1 MALTSTYYH
10 YWGKAQPN
18 KDLASSPYHLLVY
31 HSLDVAAVA
40 YHLLHDDAPIMND
53 LSGYLEIP
61 KAELRKLLCF
71 LIGLHDLGKFAS
83 SFQGLYQ
90 PNNDD
95 FLIKVNRNTYA
106 YDKRHDALGWCFYQN
121 ALFNGYLC
129 DVNMDTKTKRQVK
142 TGLSILFNCVLGHH
156 GKPIQLEDKP
166 VKFDEPL
173 AVGVKYQH
181 EIDSKDL
188 QAGNQWI
195 ADLSKL
201 FEIDMPIHLLTDENW
216 HTCAKHISWQL
227 SGLTML
233 ADWLGSDSAYF
244 AYKNEVVPLADYWQ
258 MTLKNAERC
267 VKDKGLATTATA
279 LPFNS
284 VQSSFGF
291 SPSPLQAWAESVTLH
306 NYPQLFVLED
316 VTGSGK
322 TEAALTLAHRLI
334 AMGEV
339 DGFYFG
345 LPTTATSNAMFER
358 IEKFMPTLYDKS
370 ADEQPSLV
378 LAHGSK
384 NMNETFRKLV
394 ANADNANNNISD
406 QLSNLSSVSN
416 TQNINIEVTG
426 DEISSQCHA
435 WFASSNKRALL
446 ANIGVGTIDQAL
458 LAALPKKHQPLRLL
472 GLHHKV
478 LIFDEVHSADSYMF
492 ELLKSLLQV
501 HLHQGGHAILLT
513 ATLSLDKRE
522 ALAKL
527 WLGHEQPV
535 YAKTVSPNVTHST
548 HFPLATHITTTPEA
562 DTESVVETAITSPER
577 VSRKLKV
584 DFLHQSSDVI
594 DYLVTASQNNQCA
607 VWVRNTVTDAIDA
620 YEDLIAAGIAP
631 DNLLLFHSRFAL
643 VDRSRIESQVLDWFG
658 KHSTPDK
665 RAGKILI
672 ATQVFQES
680 LDADADIMVS
690 DLCPVDYL
698 IQRAGR
704 LHRHQRD
711 ISGQRMTDSGAAKNL
726 RPSPVLT
733 VLAPEFSAEP
743 TASWYSELFP
753 KSQYVYRHLGQLWLT
768 MRMLVQQGYLDL
780 PKDARLLIESVYA
793 DEAQLQIPEPLLADS
808 KADMSHQ
815 KRKQNSAKDA
825 LIDWQEGYCE
835 DSQTRWFGNES
846 AINSEANTR
855 FQEMP
860 TCEVVILKVH
870 KTSDAEQLHFYA
882 DVPEFRLELS
892 TVKIGESMA
901 DKLTEI
907 PSQFAKQITLL
918 KERYRGL
925 EYKRLWL
932 ADADDKFIYDKEKGL
947 VEIKTNQ

>member
-1 MALTSTYYH
+1 MTITPDYYH

-18 KDLASSPYHLLVY
+18 AHLSDSPYHLLVY

-40 YHLLHDDAPIMND
+40 HYLLHDNAPIMND

-61 KAELRKLLCF
+61 KYGLRQLLCF

-90 PNNDD
+90 PDD
-95 FLIKVNRNTYA
+95 DTFLTKVDRSIYA

-121 ALFNGYLC
+121 AFLNGCLC
-129 DVNMDTKTKRQVK
+129 DIDMDTRTKRQVK

-166 VKFDEPL
+166 VDAKDPL

-181 EIDSKDL
+181 EIDPKDL
-188 QAGNQWI
+188 QVANQWI
-195 ADLSKL
+195 DDLKSLFAIELPVELLADK
-201 FEIDMPIHLLTDENW
+201 DW
-216 HTCAKHISWQL
+216 HTRVKHISWQL
-227 SGLTML
+227 SGVTML
-233 ADWLGSDSAYF
+233 ADWLGSDTTYF
-244 AYKNEVVPLADYWQ
+244 SYQHQVMPLADYWQ
-258 MTLKNAERC
+258 MTLNIAKRC
-267 VKDKGLATTATA
+267 VDDKGLATT
-279 LPFNS
+279 LSPIPFSS
-284 VQSSFGF
+284 VQNSFGF
-291 SPSPLQAWAESVTLH
+291 SPSPLQAWAESVTIH

-322 TEAALTLAHRLI
+322 TEAALTLAHRLMG
-334 AMGEV
+334 MGEV

-358 IEKFMPTLYDKS
+358 IEKFMPTLYGKSDK
-370 ADEQPSLV
+370 QPSLV

-384 NMNETFRKLV
+384 NMNATFRELI
-394 ANADNANNNISD
+394 NNAN
-406 QLSNLSSVSN
+406 SNYSSIGHSKD
-416 TQNINIEVTG
+416 TSREAAG

-527 WLGHEQPV
+527 WLGQEAPSYV
-535 YAKTVSPNVTHST
+535 KTVAANVTQST
-548 HFPLATHITTTPEA
+548 HFPLATHVTMTP
-562 DTESVVETAITSPER
+562 DTDIDTLVETSITSPER

-594 DYLVTASQNNQCA
+594 DYLVKASQNHQCA

-620 YEDLIAAGIAP
+620 YDELLNAGVAAE
-631 DNLLLFHSRFAL
+631 NLLLFHSRFAL
-643 VDRSRIESQVLDWFG
+643 ADRSRIESTVLDWFG
-658 KHSTPDK
+658 KDSTPAK

-680 LDADADIMVS
+680 LDADTDIMVS
-690 DLCPVDYL
+690 DLCPIDYL

-704 LHRHQRD
+704 LHRHKRD
-711 ISGQRMTDSGAAKNL
+711 ISGQRITDSHTRVES
-726 RPSPVLT
+726 RPPPVLT
-733 VLAPEFSAEP
+733 VLAPKFSEEP
-743 TASWYSELFP
+743 SENWYSELFP

-768 MRMLVQQGYLDL
+768 MRILQQQGYLDL

-793 DEAQLQIPEPLLADS
+793 AEAQLQIPEALLADS
-808 KADMSHQ
+808 KADMSQQ
-815 KRKQNSAKDA
+815 KRKQHSAKDA
-825 LIDWQEGYCE
+825 LIDWEKGYCE
-835 DSQTRWFGNES
+835 KSQARWFGGES

-860 TCEVVILKVH
+860 TCEVVILRTDQSGDH
-870 KTSDAEQLHFYA
+870 NQIGFYA
-882 DVPEFRLELS
+882 DVSEFQLELS

-901 DKLTEI
+901 DKLTEV
-907 PSQFAKQITLL
+907 PSQYAKQVMML

-932 ADADDKFIYDKEKGL
+932 ADADDKFTYDKEKGL
-947 VEIKTNQ
+947 VEINSMI

>member
-1 MALTSTYYH
+1 MTPDYYH

-18 KDLASSPYHLLVY
+18 KELANSPYHLLIY
-31 HSLDVAAVA
+31 HSLDVAGVA

-53 LSGYLEIP
+53 LSAYLEIP
-61 KAELRKLLCF
+61 KSELRQLLCF

-90 PNNDD
+90 PDNDD
-95 FLIKVNRNTYA
+95 FLVKVNRNTYS

-121 ALFNGYLC
+121 ALFNGYLGN
-129 DVNMDTKTKRQVK
+129 VNMDSKTKRQMK

-166 VKFDEPL
+166 VNFDEPL
-173 AVGVKYQH
+173 AVGVKYKH
-181 EIDSKDL
+181 EIDPKDL
-188 QAGNQWI
+188 QAANQWI
-195 ADLSKL
+195 NDLKAL
-201 FEIDMPIHLLTDENW
+201 FAIELPIELLANKEW
-216 HTCAKHISWQL
+216 HTRARHISWQL

-233 ADWLGSDSAYF
+233 ADWLGSDSTYF
-244 AYKNEVVPLADYWQ
+244 NYSNEVMPLADYWQ
-258 MTLKNAERC
+258 TTLETAKSC
-267 VKDKGLATTATA
+267 VNDKGLATIAPP
-279 LPFNS
+279 LPFIS
-284 VQSSFGF
+284 VENSFGF
-291 SPSPLQAWAESVTLH
+291 SPSPLQAWAESVTIH

-322 TEAALTLAHRLI
+322 TEAALTLAHRLM

-358 IEKFMPTLYDKS
+358 IEKFMPTLYCSTD
-370 ADEQPSLV
+370 DNQPSLV

-394 ANADNANNNISD
+394 ANADNN
-406 QLSNLSSVSN
+406 SSLINSPQN
-416 TQNINIEVTG
+416 TSTEATG
-426 DEISSQCHA
+426 DEISSQCNA

-446 ANIGVGTIDQAL
+446 ASIGVGTIDQTL

-472 GLHHKV
+472 GLHHKL

-527 WLGHEQPV
+527 WLCQEEPS
-535 YAKTVSPNVTHST
+535 YAKTVSANITQST
-548 HFPLATHITTTPEA
+548 HFPLTTHITTTE
-562 DTESVVETAITSPER
+562 DTDIDTVIETSITSPER

-584 DFLHQSSDVI
+584 DFLQQSSDVI
-594 DYLVTASQNNQCA
+594 DYLVKASQNHQCA

-620 YEDLIAAGIAP
+620 YDDLLNAGIVAE
-631 DNLLLFHSRFAL
+631 DLLLFHSRFAL

-658 KHSTPDK
+658 KHSTPAK

-690 DLCPVDYL
+690 DLCPIDYL

-704 LHRHQRD
+704 LHRHKRD
-711 ISGQRMTDSGAAKNL
+711 ISGQRITDSHTTAEP

-743 TASWYSELFP
+743 SVSWYSELFP

-768 MRMLVQQGYLDL
+768 MRILHQQGYLDL

-808 KADMSHQ
+808 KADMSQQ

-825 LIDWQEGYCE
+825 LIDWQQGYCE
-835 DSQTRWFGNES
+835 DSQTRWFGSES
-846 AINSEANTR
+846 AINNEANTR

-860 TCEVVILKVH
+860 TCEVVILKTYQVNNV
-870 KTSDAEQLHFYA
+870 EQISFYA
-882 DVPEFRLELS
+882 DVSEFRLELS

-901 DKLTEI
+901 NKLAEV
-907 PSQFAKQITLL
+907 PSQFAKQVILL

-932 ADADDKFIYDKEKGL
+932 ADTDDKFIYDNEKGL
-947 VEIKTNQ
+947 VEINIT

>member
-1 MALTSTYYH
+1 MTFTADYYH

-18 KDLASSPYHLLVY
+18 EELENSPYHLLIY
-31 HSLDVAAVA
+31 HSLDVAGVA

-53 LSGYLEIP
+53 LSAYLEIP
-61 KAELRKLLCF
+61 KSELRQLLCF

-90 PNNDD
+90 PDNDD
-95 FLIKVNRNTYA
+95 FLLKVDRNTYA

-121 ALFNGYLC
+121 ALFNGYLGNL
-129 DVNMDTKTKRQVK
+129 DMDRKTKRQMK

-156 GKPIQLEDKP
+156 GKPIQLEDRP
-166 VKFDEPL
+166 VNFDEPL

-181 EIDSKDL
+181 EIDPKDL
-188 QAGNQWI
+188 QAANQWI
-195 ADLSKL
+195 DDLKAL
-201 FEIDMPIHLLTDENW
+201 FVIELPVELLANKDW
-216 HTCAKHISWQL
+216 HTRARHISWQL
-227 SGLTML
+227 SGVTML
-233 ADWLGSDSAYF
+233 ADWLGSDSTYF
-244 AYKNEVVPLADYWQ
+244 NYNNEVMLLADYWQ
-258 MTLKNAERC
+258 MTLETAKRC
-267 VKDKGLATTATA
+267 VNDKGLATIAPP
-279 LPFNS
+279 LPFIS
-284 VQSSFGF
+284 VENSFGF
-291 SPSPLQAWAESVTLH
+291 SPSPLQAWAESVTIH

-322 TEAALTLAHRLI
+322 TEAALTLAHRLM

-358 IEKFMPTLYDKS
+358 IERFMPTLYCSTD
-370 ADEQPSLV
+370 DNQPSLV

-394 ANADNANNNISD
+394 ANADNNISSINSP
-406 QLSNLSSVSN
+406 QN
-416 TQNINIEVTG
+416 TSIEATG

-527 WLGHEQPV
+527 WLGQEAPS
-535 YAKTVSPNVTHST
+535 YAKTVSANVTQST
-548 HFPLATHITTTPEA
+548 KFPLATHITTTA
-562 DTESVVETAITSPER
+562 DTDIETVVETSITSPER

-584 DFLHQSSDVI
+584 DFLQQSSDVV
-594 DYLVTASQNNQCA
+594 DYLVKASQNHQCA
-607 VWVRNTVTDAIDA
+607 VWVRNTVTDAIEA
-620 YEDLIAAGIAP
+620 YDELLNAGVAAE
-631 DNLLLFHSRFAL
+631 NLLLFHSRFAL
-643 VDRSRIESQVLDWFG
+643 VDRSRIESTVLDWFG
-658 KHSTPDK
+658 KHSTPAK

-690 DLCPVDYL
+690 DLCPIDYL

-704 LHRHQRD
+704 LHRHKRD
-711 ISGQRMTDSGAAKNL
+711 ISGQRITDSHTTVES

-733 VLAPEFSAEP
+733 ILAPKFSTEP
-743 TASWYSELFP
+743 SASWYSELFP

-768 MRMLVQQGYLDL
+768 MCILQQQSYLDL

-793 DEAQLQIPEPLLADS
+793 DDAQQQIPEALLADS
-808 KADMSHQ
+808 KADMSQQ

-825 LIDWQEGYCE
+825 LIDWQQGYCE
-835 DSQTRWFGNES
+835 DSQSRWFGSES

-860 TCEVVILKVH
+860 TCEVVILKTH
-870 KTSDAEQLHFYA
+870 QAGDTKQIGFYA
-882 DVPEFRLELS
+882 EASEFQLELS

-901 DKLTEI
+901 DKLTEV
-907 PSQFAKQITLL
+907 PSQFAKQVALL

-932 ADADDKFIYDKEKGL
+932 ADADDQFIYDQKKGL
-947 VEIKTNQ
+947 VEIRNDTRCRNKAKFC

>member
-1 MALTSTYYH
+1 MAPDYYR

-18 KDLASSPYHLLVY
+18 EQFSNAPYHLLVY

-40 YHLLHDDAPIMND
+40 YHLLPNDAPLMND
-53 LSGYLEIP
+53 LSGYLGIG
-61 KAELRKLLCF
+61 KSELRQLLCF
-71 LIGLHDLGKFAS
+71 LMGLHDLGKFAS

-90 PNNDD
+90 PGDD
-95 FLIKVNRNTYA
+95 SCDGSFLVKVNRSTYS
-106 YDKRHDALGWCFYQN
+106 YDKKHDSLGWCFYQN
-121 ALFNGYLC
+121 AFLNDYLC
-129 DVNMDTKTKRQVK
+129 TVDKSIKRQVK

-166 VKFDEPL
+166 VDFKKPS

-181 EIDSKDL
+181 EIDPKDL
-188 QAGNQWI
+188 QVANHWI
-195 ADLSKL
+195 SDLLNL
-201 FEIDMPIHLLTDENW
+201 FEIELPVELLADKEW
-216 HTCAKHISWQL
+216 HARARHISWQL

-233 ADWLGSDSAYF
+233 ADWLGSDSSYF
-244 AYKNEVVPLADYWQ
+244 NYQSEVMPLADYWE
-258 MTLKNAERC
+258 MTLQKAQRC
-267 VKDKGLATTATA
+267 VNDKGLAKLAIP
-279 LPFNS
+279 LPFYS

-322 TEAALTLAHRLI
+322 TEAALTLAHRLM

-358 IEKFMPTLYDKS
+358 IEKFMPTLYDS
-370 ADEQPSLV
+370 AVAQQPSLV

-384 NMNETFRKLV
+384 NMNDTFRKMV
-394 ANADNANNNISD
+394 DNAN
-406 QLSNLSSVSN
+406 SSINHPVCSTSIRDSAHHSAN
-416 TQNINIEVTG
+416 TEAIG

-446 ANIGVGTIDQAL
+446 ANVGVGTIDQAL

-478 LIFDEVHSADSYMF
+478 LVFDEVHSADSYMF

-522 ALAKL
+522 ELAKL
-527 WLGHEQPV
+527 WLGQDELS
-535 YAKTVSPNVTHST
+535 YAQTKSPNITQST
-548 HFPLATHITTTPEA
+548 HFPLATHITTMGVV
-562 DTESVVETAITSPER
+562 DNESIVEFPIASPKR
-577 VSRKLKV
+577 VSRKLTV
-584 DFLHQSSDVI
+584 DFLHNLVDVI
-594 DYLVTASQNNQCA
+594 DYLVKASQNNQCA

-620 YEDLIAAGIAP
+620 YDDLIAAGIVP

-643 VDRSRIESQVLDWFG
+643 LDRNRIESQVLDWFG
-658 KHSTPDK
+658 KHSTPAK
-665 RAGKILI
+665 RTGKILI

-690 DLCPVDYL
+690 DLCPIDYL

-711 ISGQRMTDSGAAKNL
+711 LSGQKIADTDALFQL

-733 VLAPEFSAEP
+733 VLAPKFNEDPA
-743 TASWYSELFP
+743 ANWYSELFP

-768 MRMLVQQGYLDL
+768 MRILQQQGCLDL
-780 PKDARLLIESVYA
+780 PKDARLLIESVYS
-793 DEAQLQIPEPLLADS
+793 DDAQLKIPESLLADS

-815 KRKQNSAKDA
+815 RRKQNSAKDN
-825 LIDWQEGYCE
+825 LINWHEGYCQ
-835 DSQTRWFGNES
+835 DSQTRWFGSES

-855 FQEMP
+855 FQEIP
-860 TCEVVILKVH
+860 TCEVVILK
-870 KTSDAEQLHFYA
+870 TYQEGDAEQIRFYA
-882 DVPEFRLELS
+882 NVSEFQLELS

-901 DKLTEI
+901 NKLAEV
-907 PSQFAKQITLL
+907 PSNFAKQVTLL

-932 ADADDKFIYDKEKGL
+932 ADVDDKFVYDKEKGL
-947 VEIKTNQ
+947 VEIKIPT

>member
-1 MALTSTYYH
+1 MVFTPDYYH

-18 KDLASSPYHLLVY
+18 EDLANAPYHLLPY

-40 YHLLHDDAPIMND
+40 YHLLHDNAPIMND

-61 KAELRKLLCF
+61 KAELRQLLCF

-90 PNNDD
+90 PDNDE
-95 FLIKVNRNTYA
+95 FLVKVNRSTYA

-129 DVNMDTKTKRQVK
+129 TVDMDLKTKRQVK

-181 EIDSKDL
+181 EIDPKDL

-201 FEIDMPIHLLTDENW
+201 FKIELPIELLADKEW
-216 HTCAKHISWQL
+216 HTRARHISWQL

-244 AYKNEVVPLADYWQ
+244 NYNNNVMPLADYWQ
-258 MTLKNAERC
+258 MTLKTAKRC
-267 VKDKGLATTATA
+267 VKDKGLAVTATV
-279 LPFNS
+279 LPFYS

-291 SPSPLQAWAESVTLH
+291 SPSPLQAWAESVILH
-306 NYPQLFVLED
+306 NHPQLFVLED

-322 TEAALTLAHRLI
+322 TEAALTLAHRLM

-384 NMNETFRKLV
+384 NMNETFRNLV
-394 ANADNANNNISD
+394 ANADSSISLKNSAQNARN
-406 QLSNLSSVSN
+406 
-416 TQNINIEVTG
+416 EATG

-527 WLGHEQPV
+527 WLGHEQSV
-535 YAKTVSPNVTHST
+535 YTKSASPNMTHST

-562 DTESVVETAITSPER
+562 DTESVVETAITSPEW

-584 DFLHQSSDVI
+584 NFLHRSLDI
-594 DYLVTASQNNQCA
+594 IEYLVTASQNKQCA
-607 VWVRNTVTDAIDA
+607 VWVRNTVTDAIEA
-620 YEDLIAAGIAP
+620 YDDLIAAGIAP

-658 KHSTPDK
+658 KHSTPAK

-690 DLCPVDYL
+690 DLCPIDYL
-698 IQRAGR
+698 VQRAGR
-704 LHRHQRD
+704 LHRHKRD
-711 ISGQRMTDSGAAKNL
+711 ISGQRITDSHTTTVP
-726 RPSPVLT
+726 RPLPVLT

-743 TASWYSELFP
+743 NANWYSELFP

-768 MRMLVQQGYLDL
+768 MRILVQQGYLDL

-793 DEAQLQIPEPLLADS
+793 DASQLHIPEPLLADS

-835 DSQTRWFGNES
+835 DSQTRWFGSES

-860 TCEVVILKVH
+860 TCEVVILKIN
-870 KTSDAEQLHFYA
+870 KANDNEAEQLYFYA
-882 DVPEFRLELS
+882 DVPEFRLEFS

-901 DKLTEI
+901 NKLAEA
-907 PSQFAKQITLL
+907 PSKFAKQIVLL

-932 ADADDKFIYDKEKGL
+932 ADADDSFIYDKEKGL
-947 VEIKTNQ
+947 IEIKIN